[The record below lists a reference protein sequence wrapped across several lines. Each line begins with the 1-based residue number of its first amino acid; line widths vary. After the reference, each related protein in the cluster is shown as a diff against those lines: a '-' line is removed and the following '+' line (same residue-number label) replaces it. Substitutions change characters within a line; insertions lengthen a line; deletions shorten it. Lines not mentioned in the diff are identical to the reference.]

1 MDLFEAIERRHS
13 YRGAFKPDPV
23 PEADLWKIAEAGV
36 RAPSGCNRQ
45 TTHICVIS
53 DPQKLAAV
61 AKLLPRPVVQ
71 TAKAIIAVVTDNRPA
86 YGDVSF
92 EPQDYSAAVENM
104 LLAVTALGYATVWLD
119 GALRNDGIAESIGEI
134 IGLEDTEHFTVSV
147 ILPIGVPEEILP
159 QHSRL
164 PLSERV
170 SFNALPQGN

>member
-53 DPQKLAAV
+53 DPDKLAAI
-61 AKLLPRPVVQ
+61 AALLPRPVVQ
-71 TAKAIIAVVTDNRPA
+71 TAKAVIAVISDNRPA
-86 YGDVSF
+86 YADVSF

-119 GALRNDGIAESIGEI
+119 GVLRQGGIAQSIGKL
-134 IGLEDTEHFTVSV
+134 IGLEDPGHFTVSV
-147 ILPIGVPEEILP
+147 ILPVGVPEEIHP

-164 PLSERV
+164 PLKERV
-170 SFNALPQGN
+170 TFNTLSHGD